1 MTAGCLPLQ
10 QSRQRSSSASS
21 SSTSSSS
28 TGQQYKSGTAH
39 LVGVHGPVRLL
50 LEDVAHHLVHLRG
63 RGEERSP
70 GEGSAAAARSAPQQK
85 QEKDYRLCCNAAL
98 APGSQNLLELLAFCP
113 PISAHLGHA
122 GHASHQQHLLD
133 VCGVDPRVLHAA
145 VAGLHRAVQ
154 QPLDQLLKL
163 GAAGGAGQGKQEAG
177 QGRSEWRCVGRKA
190 GRQRGSSTSLH
201 AGKQAIPAGPRSPRL
216 TG

>member
-1 MTAGCLPLQ
+1 ML
-10 QSRQRSSSASS
+10 
-21 SSTSSSS
+21 
-28 TGQQYKSGTAH
+28 
-39 LVGVHGPVRLL
+39 
-50 LEDVAHHLVHLRG
+50 
-63 RGEERSP
+63 
-70 GEGSAAAARSAPQQK
+70 AAAAQAAAVQGSSTKAVPRTSSGFMDLLGSFLKMSRTISCTCGAGGRKDHQGRAAQRQQGQRHSRS
-85 QEKDYRLCCNAAL
+85 RRRTTGFAAMPPWHQ
-98 APGSQNLLELLAFCP
+98 AAKNLLELLAFCP